1 MEAASVLA
9 SLVLLAAYLVGL
21 AIVFGVLIWA
31 VQTMW
36 PQAPAVVQRGLMV
49 LGVLLA
55 LYLILAW
62 FAGWP
67 LFIPGPGR
75 HRA

>member
-1 MEAASVLA
+1 MEPASVLA

-21 AIVFGVLIWA
+21 AIVVGVLVWA

-36 PQAPAVVQRGLMV
+36 PAAPPVVQRGLMV

-62 FAGWP
+62 LAGWP
-67 LFIPGPGR
+67 FPGPIRR
-75 HRA
+75 HA